1 MAAPCYLGWDF
12 STQQLK
18 VIAIDEQLR
27 VIYEDNVHFDKDL
40 PEFKTQGGVYIHSD
54 RLTVTSP
61 VLMWVKALDMILEK
75 MKSLGFNFSQVRA
88 LSGAGQQHGS
98 VYWKK
103 GSIQILKNASS
114 ELPLHQSLK
123 ACFSVSNS
131 PIWMDSSTASQCSA
145 LEKAVGGAQHLASI
159 TGSRAYEVRNG
170 CSLTK
175 EDVEEWLENCPAE
188 KDLGVLVDSRLNMSQ
203 QCAQVAKKAN
213 GILACIRYC
222 VASRTREVIGPL
234 YLALVRPHL
243 ECCVQFWAPHY
254 KRDIEVL
261 ECVQRRA
268 TKLVK
273 GLEHKADGERLREL
287 GLFSLE
293 KRRLRGDLIAIYNYL
308 KGGCREVGVGLF
320 SQVTSHRTRG
330 NGLKLRQGMFRLD
343 IRKFFFTERVIKP
356 WNRLP
361 REVVESPSLEVS
373 KSCVDERF
381 TGNQIA
387 KIYSQNPEVYMQ
399 TERISLVS
407 SFAASLFLGAYAPID
422 YSDGSGMNLLQIWEK
437 VWSVSCLDACA
448 PGLEEKLG
456 CPVPS
461 HSVLGPISPYYSQ
474 RYGFSPDCKIVA
486 FTGDNPASL
495 AGMRLQEGD
504 IAISLG
510 TSDTLFLWIQEP
522 TPALEGHILCNPV
535 DSQTYMALLC
545 FKNGSLMRERIR
557 DDCASGSWDE
567 FSKALSSTVAGN
579 NGNLGFYFDVM
590 EITPEAVGIHRFNR
604 DNQKVSDF
612 PKEVEIRA
620 LIEGQF
626 MAKRIHAEKLGYKV
640 SKYDEKVQN

>member
-75 MKSLGFNFSQVRA
+75 MKSSGFNFSQVRA
-88 LSGAGQQHGS
+88 MSGAGQQHGS

-103 GSIQILKNASS
+103 GSIQILKNASP

-123 ACFSVSNS
+123 GCFSVGDS
-131 PIWMDSSTASQCSA
+131 PIWMDSSTASQCRA
-145 LEKAVGGAQHLASI
+145 LEKALGGAQHLASV
-159 TGSRAYEVRNG
+159 TGSRAY
-170 CSLTK
+170 
-175 EDVEEWLENCPAE
+175 
-188 KDLGVLVDSRLNMSQ
+188 
-203 QCAQVAKKAN
+203 
-213 GILACIRYC
+213 
-222 VASRTREVIGPL
+222 
-234 YLALVRPHL
+234 
-243 ECCVQFWAPHY
+243 
-254 KRDIEVL
+254 
-261 ECVQRRA
+261 
-268 TKLVK
+268 
-273 GLEHKADGERLREL
+273 
-287 GLFSLE
+287 
-293 KRRLRGDLIAIYNYL
+293 
-308 KGGCREVGVGLF
+308 
-320 SQVTSHRTRG
+320 
-330 NGLKLRQGMFRLD
+330 
-343 IRKFFFTERVIKP
+343 
-356 WNRLP
+356 
-361 REVVESPSLEVS
+361 
-373 KSCVDERF
+373 ERF

-387 KIYSQNPEVYMQ
+387 KIYSQNPEVYKQ

-407 SFAASLFLGAYAPID
+407 SFAASLFLGTYAPID

-437 VWSVSCLDACA
+437 AWSKPCLDACA
-448 PGLEEKLG
+448 PGLEERLG

-522 TPALEGHILCNPV
+522 TPALEG
-535 DSQTYMALLC
+535 
-545 FKNGSLMRERIR
+545 
-557 DDCASGSWDE
+557 
-567 FSKALSSTVAGN
+567 
-579 NGNLGFYFDVM
+579 FYFDVM

-604 DNQKVSDF
+604 DNQKVPRF

-640 SKYDEKVQN
+640 LPRTRILATGGASHNKKILQVLSDVFNAPVFTIDTANSACLGSAYRAIHGLVAERNVSLADVVKLAPEPRLAVTPTPGAEELYRPLLKRYAELEQKVIYNPASSCLVK

>member
-40 PEFKTQGGVYIHSD
+40 PEFKTQGGVHIHGD

-61 VLMWVKALDMILEK
+61 VLMWVKALDMVLEK

-103 GSIQILKNASS
+103 GSIQILKTASP

-159 TGSRAYEVRNG
+159 TGSRAY
-170 CSLTK
+170 
-175 EDVEEWLENCPAE
+175 
-188 KDLGVLVDSRLNMSQ
+188 
-203 QCAQVAKKAN
+203 
-213 GILACIRYC
+213 
-222 VASRTREVIGPL
+222 
-234 YLALVRPHL
+234 
-243 ECCVQFWAPHY
+243 
-254 KRDIEVL
+254 
-261 ECVQRRA
+261 
-268 TKLVK
+268 
-273 GLEHKADGERLREL
+273 
-287 GLFSLE
+287 
-293 KRRLRGDLIAIYNYL
+293 
-308 KGGCREVGVGLF
+308 
-320 SQVTSHRTRG
+320 
-330 NGLKLRQGMFRLD
+330 
-343 IRKFFFTERVIKP
+343 
-356 WNRLP
+356 
-361 REVVESPSLEVS
+361 
-373 KSCVDERF
+373 ERF

-437 VWSVSCLDACA
+437 VWSQSCLDACA

-456 CPVPS
+456 YPVPS
-461 HSVLGPISPYYSQ
+461 HSVLGPVSPYYNQ
-474 RYGFSPDCKIVA
+474 RYGFSPDCKVVA

-579 NGNLGFYFDVM
+579 NGNLGFYFDVK

-612 PKEVEIRA
+612 PKDVEIRA

-626 MAKRIHAEKLGYKV
+626 IAKRIHAEKLGYKV
-640 SKYDEKVQN
+640 LPRTRILATGGASHNKKILQVLSDVFNAPVYTIDTANSACLGSAYRAIQGLVAETNVSLADVVKLAPEPRLAVTPTAGSEELYRPLLKRYAELEQKVICNPTSSCLVK

>member
-1 MAAPCYLGWDF
+1 
-12 STQQLK
+12 
-18 VIAIDEQLR
+18 R
-27 VIYEDNVHFDKDL
+27 
-40 PEFKTQGGVYIHSD
+40 TQGGIYIHSD

-75 MKSLGFNFSQVRA
+75 MKSSGFNFCQVRA
-88 LSGAGQQHGS
+88 LSGAGQLGLYRKKKSQHGS

-103 GSIQILKNASS
+103 GSIEILKNASS

-131 PIWMDSSTASQCSA
+131 PIWMDSSTAPQCRA
-145 LEKAVGGAQHLASI
+145 LEKAVGGAQCLASI
-159 TGSRAYEVRNG
+159 TGSRAY
-170 CSLTK
+170 
-175 EDVEEWLENCPAE
+175 
-188 KDLGVLVDSRLNMSQ
+188 
-203 QCAQVAKKAN
+203 
-213 GILACIRYC
+213 
-222 VASRTREVIGPL
+222 
-234 YLALVRPHL
+234 
-243 ECCVQFWAPHY
+243 
-254 KRDIEVL
+254 
-261 ECVQRRA
+261 
-268 TKLVK
+268 
-273 GLEHKADGERLREL
+273 
-287 GLFSLE
+287 
-293 KRRLRGDLIAIYNYL
+293 
-308 KGGCREVGVGLF
+308 
-320 SQVTSHRTRG
+320 
-330 NGLKLRQGMFRLD
+330 
-343 IRKFFFTERVIKP
+343 
-356 WNRLP
+356 
-361 REVVESPSLEVS
+361 
-373 KSCVDERF
+373 ERF

-387 KIYSQNPEVYMQ
+387 KIYSQNPEAYMQ

-422 YSDGSGMNLLQIWEK
+422 YSDGSGMNLLQIWDK
-437 VWSVSCLDACA
+437 VWSLSCLDACA

-590 EITPEAVGIHRFNR
+590 EITPAAVGIHRFNR
-604 DNQKVSDF
+604 DNQKVVSGF

-640 SKYDEKVQN
+640 SKYDKKS

>member
-27 VIYEDNVHFDKDL
+27 VIYEDNVHFDRDL

-75 MKSLGFNFSQVRA
+75 MKSSGFNFSQVRA

-103 GSIQILKNASS
+103 GSSHILKNAPS

-123 ACFSVSNS
+123 
-131 PIWMDSSTASQCSA
+131 
-145 LEKAVGGAQHLASI
+145 
-159 TGSRAYEVRNG
+159 
-170 CSLTK
+170 
-175 EDVEEWLENCPAE
+175 
-188 KDLGVLVDSRLNMSQ
+188 
-203 QCAQVAKKAN
+203 
-213 GILACIRYC
+213 
-222 VASRTREVIGPL
+222 
-234 YLALVRPHL
+234 
-243 ECCVQFWAPHY
+243 
-254 KRDIEVL
+254 
-261 ECVQRRA
+261 
-268 TKLVK
+268 
-273 GLEHKADGERLREL
+273 
-287 GLFSLE
+287 
-293 KRRLRGDLIAIYNYL
+293 
-308 KGGCREVGVGLF
+308 
-320 SQVTSHRTRG
+320 
-330 NGLKLRQGMFRLD
+330 
-343 IRKFFFTERVIKP
+343 
-356 WNRLP
+356 
-361 REVVESPSLEVS
+361 
-373 KSCVDERF
+373 RF

-437 VWSVSCLDACA
+437 AWSVSCLDACA

-461 HSVLGPISPYYSQ
+461 HSILGPISPYYSQ

-522 TPALEGHILCNPV
+522 SPALEGHILCNPV
-535 DSQTYMALLC
+535 DSQTFMALLC
-545 FKNGSLMRERIR
+545 FKNGSLMREKIR
-557 DDCASGSWDE
+557 DDCSSGSWDE
-567 FSKALSSTVAGN
+567 FSKALSSTAAGN

-604 DNQKVSDF
+604 NNEKVSDF

-640 SKYDEKVQN
+640 MPRTRILATGGASHNRKILQVLSDVFNAPVYTIDTANSACLGSAYRAIHGLVAETNVSLADIVKLAPEPKLAVTPTAGAEELYRPLLRRYAELEQKVICNATSSCLVK

>member
-54 RLTVTSP
+54 RLTITSP
-61 VLMWVKALDMILEK
+61 VLMWVKALDLILEK

-103 GSIQILKNASS
+103 GSVQILKNASS

-159 TGSRAYEVRNG
+159 TGSRAYE
-170 CSLTK
+170 
-175 EDVEEWLENCPAE
+175 
-188 KDLGVLVDSRLNMSQ
+188 
-203 QCAQVAKKAN
+203 
-213 GILACIRYC
+213 
-222 VASRTREVIGPL
+222 
-234 YLALVRPHL
+234 
-243 ECCVQFWAPHY
+243 
-254 KRDIEVL
+254 
-261 ECVQRRA
+261 
-268 TKLVK
+268 
-273 GLEHKADGERLREL
+273 
-287 GLFSLE
+287 
-293 KRRLRGDLIAIYNYL
+293 
-308 KGGCREVGVGLF
+308 
-320 SQVTSHRTRG
+320 
-330 NGLKLRQGMFRLD
+330 
-343 IRKFFFTERVIKP
+343 
-356 WNRLP
+356 
-361 REVVESPSLEVS
+361 
-373 KSCVDERF
+373 RF

-387 KIYSQNPEVYMQ
+387 KIYSQNPEVYME

-422 YSDGSGMNLLQIWEK
+422 YSDGSGMNLLQIWKK

-640 SKYDEKVQN
+640 MPRTRILATGGASHNKKILQVLSDVFNAPVYTIDTANSACLGSAYRAIHGLVAEMNVSLADVVKLAPEPRLAVTPTAGAEEIYCPLLKRYAELEQKVVYNPTSSCLAK